1 MLIWR
6 MMKALVQVK
15 LMRMERKKSKRE
27 DPKMMFKGETI
38 NAIIVIKP
46 TYHIQLSILT

>member
-1 MLIWR
+1 MLKW
-6 MMKALVQVK
+6 MMTKVLALVK
-15 LMRMERKKSKRE
+15 LMRMARKKSKRE

-46 TYHIQLSILT
+46 TYHIQLSILI